1 VRWGIAAVLHRILT
15 ASARSD
21 YSVDLAW
28 DDGSRSSVSF
38 ADLVSRGVCARL
50 SDKSYFV
57 ERMTIADDGYAL
69 AWPNEVEFSA
79 DLWYK
84 THPEDARRDIEA
96 AE

>member
-1 VRWGIAAVLHRILT
+1 
-15 ASARSD
+15 
-21 YSVDLAW
+21 
-28 DDGSRSSVSF
+28 
-38 ADLVSRGVCARL
+38 VCARL

-79 DLWYK
+79 DSLWYK